1 MRALN
6 IRARAT
12 AYITV
17 LLAINFYIAGKL
29 LFVEFTDNMQT
40 NAGSFHAITRYILA
54 HFPHL
59 NWFPW
64 WFNGLPFENAYTP
77 MLHFM
82 DAAFAWITGASPA
95 RAYNFVTGFF
105 YAAGPV
111 FLFLFAWRLTG
122 YLETSFFAA
131 LFFSLY
137 SPVAL
142 FPYFRNDVGLWN
154 PWRFRVLVF
163 WGEGPHI
170 TMLAVL
176 PLTLLAAHRAMT
188 TRRYAWCAIAAVLM
202 AWTVL
207 VNAFGA
213 TDLAIAGACLILAF
227 PAKEMAKE
235 MGRSALIL
243 GAVGLAAYLLAC
255 SFLPP
260 SLIQT
265 ISHDSPHVGG
275 EFNAATMLKVRLL
288 ILPGAAA
295 LWWATRYVKT
305 YLLRFALLFG
315 YAMFQIVGMAAM
327 LGLAAFPQPHR
338 YSLELELAAALV
350 VALALRPFVL
360 RLPREAKAIAL
371 VLVLAA
377 ALRQT
382 IHYHRY
388 ARIFT
393 APVDVTQTT
402 DYKVAKWLGANLS
415 GRRAFVSGE
424 TGTWLNAF
432 VDIPQMGSG
441 HQPFDP
447 NFDVDAEAGFVIY
460 TGMNAGARDAEISIL
475 WLKAFGCH
483 AVHVA
488 RSRLYLDVFWN
499 PHKFDGVLP
508 LLWREGGHS
517 IYGVP
522 QRTKSLAHVVPES
535 ALVKRRPVNGLDI
548 DEVARYV
555 AALDDRSLPADEMRW
570 TSPDRGHIDTTL
582 HPGQVLSVQS
592 AYNPGWIALA
602 NGKPARVTKD
612 ALGLSVIHADCD
624 GPCSADFIFAGG
636 LERNICRALSAA
648 TLVGGLIAAFFLF
661 WKRDAHYQ
669 RG

>member
-1 MRALN
+1 MSLRSRA
-6 IRARAT
+6 AVYT
-12 AYITV
+12 AI
-17 LLAINFYIAGKL
+17 LLTLNFYIAGKL
-29 LFVEFTDNMQT
+29 LFVEFTDNMQI
-40 NAGSFHAITRYILA
+40 NAGSFLAITRYILA

-64 WFNGLPFENAYTP
+64 WFNGIPFENTYTP

-105 YAAGPV
+105 YAAGPA

-131 LFFSLY
+131 LVFSLY
-137 SPVAL
+137 SPAAL

-154 PWRFRVLVF
+154 AWRFRVLVF
-163 WGEGPHI
+163 WGEGPHVS
-170 TMLAVL
+170 MLAVL

-188 TRRYAWCAIAAVLM
+188 TRRYVWCAIAAILM

-213 TDLAIAGACLILAF
+213 TDLAIAGACLILAL
-227 PAKEMAKE
+227 PAKE

-243 GAVGLAAYLLAC
+243 GAVGLTAYLLAC
-255 SFLPP
+255 AFLPP
-260 SLIQT
+260 SLVQT
-265 ISHDSPHVGG
+265 ISHDSPHVDG
-275 EFNAATMLKVRLL
+275 EFNTATMLKVRVL

-315 YAMFQIVGMAAM
+315 YAMFHIVGMAAM
-327 LGLAAFPQPHR
+327 LGLPTFPQPHR
-338 YSLELELAAALV
+338 YSLELELVAALL

-371 VLVLAA
+371 VLALAA
-377 ALRQT
+377 AARQT
-382 IHYHRY
+382 IHYRRY
-388 ARIFT
+388 ARLLTTPI
-393 APVDVTQTT
+393 DVTQTL
-402 DYKVAKWLGANLS
+402 DYKAAKWLGANL
-415 GRRAFVSGE
+415 GDRRTFVSGE

-432 VDIPQMGSG
+432 VDTPQMGSG

-447 NFDVDAEAGFVIY
+447 NFDVDAKAGFVIY

-475 WLKAFGCH
+475 WLKAFGCQ
-483 AVHVA
+483 AIHVA

-517 IYGVP
+517 IYGIP
-522 QRTKSLAHVVPES
+522 QRVRSLGRVVPEG
-535 ALVKRRPVNGLDI
+535 ALVKRPPVNGLDV
-548 DEVARYV
+548 DEIARYV
-555 AALDDRSLPADEMRW
+555 AALDDPSLPTDVMKW
-570 TSPDRGHIDTTL
+570 PSPDRGHIDTTL

-592 AYNPGWIALA
+592 AYDSGWIAFA
-602 NGKPARVTKD
+602 NGRRARVARD
-612 ALGLSVIHADCD
+612 GLGLSVIDANCD
-624 GPCSADFIFAGG
+624 GPCSVDFIFAGG

-648 TLVGGLIAAFFLF
+648 TLVGGLIAACVLF